1 MDQFTL
7 RIDPTTRDITID
19 DAGDFQIVAGDEAT
33 AQNVRL
39 TLDVW
44 RGEFPFDPTHGT
56 DYERIMGKKPGELED
71 DEVPEVVRDAILQ
84 EPGVAEVEN
93 VEYKFAEGRE
103 LEIRAAGR
111 LDNGHTITTEV
122 TKR

>member
-7 RIDPTTRDITID
+7 RIDPTTRDIIMDETG
-19 DAGDFQIVAGDEAT
+19 AFQTVAGDEAV

-44 RGEFPFDPTHGT
+44 RGEFPFDPSHGT
-56 DYERIMGKKPGELED
+56 DYERIMGKKPGELEE
-71 DEVPEVVRDAILQ
+71 DEVPEVIRDAILQ

-93 VEYKFAEGRE
+93 VEYKFGEGRE
-103 LEIRAAGR
+103 LEISAVER
-111 LDNGHTITTEV
+111 LNNGNTITTEV

>member
-1 MDQFTL
+1 MDDFTL
-7 RIDPTTRDITID
+7 RIDPTTRDISFDGNGIM
-19 DAGDFQIVAGDEAT
+19 QIVAGDEAT

-71 DEVPEVVRDAILQ
+71 DEVPEIIRDAILQ
-84 EPGVAEVEN
+84 EPAVAEVES
-93 VEYKFAEGRE
+93 VEYIIKGRG
-103 LEIRAAGR
+103 LEVTATGR
-111 LDNGHTITTEV
+111 LSNGHTITTEV
-122 TKR
+122 SKA

>member
-7 RIDPTTRDITID
+7 RIDPTTRDITL
-19 DAGDFQIVAGDEAT
+19 DADGIIQTVAGDEAI

-44 RGEFPFDPTHGT
+44 RGELPFDPTHGT
-56 DYERIMGKKPGELED
+56 DYERIMGKKPGELEE
-71 DEVPEVVRDAILQ
+71 DEVPEVIRDAILQ

-93 VEYKFAEGRE
+93 VEYRFGEGRE
-103 LEIRAAGR
+103 LEISATGR
-111 LDNGHTITTEV
+111 LDNGNTITTEV
-122 TKR
+122 TK